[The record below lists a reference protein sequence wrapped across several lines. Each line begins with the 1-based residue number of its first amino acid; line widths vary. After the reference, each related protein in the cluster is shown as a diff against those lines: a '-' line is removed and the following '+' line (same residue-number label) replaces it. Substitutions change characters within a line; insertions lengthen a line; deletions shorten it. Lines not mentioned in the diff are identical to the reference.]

1 MERHHMTTIK
11 DRFSEYIRH
20 RNEADAIL
28 LSILEDTAQSPDVEM
43 VSVGEAARLLK
54 RTPETVRR
62 WAEQGRLRKIG
73 RNITVESMKQ
83 LASGRPR

>member
-1 MERHHMTTIK
+1 MTTIK
-11 DRFSEYIRH
+11 DRFAEYIRR

-83 LASGRPR
+83 LAGGGRG